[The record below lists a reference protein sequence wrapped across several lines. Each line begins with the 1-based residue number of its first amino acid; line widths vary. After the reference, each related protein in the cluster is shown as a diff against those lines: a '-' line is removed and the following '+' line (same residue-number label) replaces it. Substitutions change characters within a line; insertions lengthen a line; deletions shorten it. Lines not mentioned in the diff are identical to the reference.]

1 MRKVVE
7 CSIIIKDDFDNIF
20 IIKRKTKKSEPKYWH
35 TVGRKVKGKE
45 SEEKCIAR
53 AIKDDLKSIVFN
65 LVKLGDIEG
74 KEINEITSVY
84 TGELKEKIV
93 LGKDVEEGKWI
104 KIDDINN
111 YEFEGQELKKLVLF
125 KENLIK

>member
-7 CSIIIKDDFDNIF
+7 CSIIIKDDFNNIF
-20 IIKRKTKKSEPKYWH
+20 IIKRKTKKSEPKYWY
-35 TVGRKVKGKE
+35 TVGRKIKGKE

-65 LVKLGDIEG
+65 LVKLGDVEG

-111 YEFEGQELKKLVLF
+111 YEFEEQELKKLVVF
-125 KENLIK
+125 KESLIK